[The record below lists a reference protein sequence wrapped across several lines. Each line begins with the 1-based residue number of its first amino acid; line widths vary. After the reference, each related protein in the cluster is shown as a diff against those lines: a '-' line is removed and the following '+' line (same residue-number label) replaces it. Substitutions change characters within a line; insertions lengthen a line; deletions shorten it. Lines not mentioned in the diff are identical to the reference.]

1 MLNGIMFILITFPLT
16 TRQEFSA
23 CVQASPVHFPN
34 GSPRVC
40 RNSVPVSM
48 SPDGARVIPRRRQV
62 KTLEIYRF
70 VLFFTHGRRCIKYFY
85 RVHASSYGPPE
96 IYSVMSS

>member
-1 MLNGIMFILITFPLT
+1 MLNDIMHILINLLLT

-40 RNSVPVSM
+40 RNSIPVSM

-62 KTLEIYRF
+62 ILLETDRF
-70 VLFFTHGRRCIKYFY
+70 FLWEMTHKILLLCACL
-85 RVHASSYGPPE
+85 RVCAA
-96 IYSVMSS
+96 

>member
-1 MLNGIMFILITFPLT
+1 MPNDMMSILINLLLT
-16 TRQEFSA
+16 THQEFSA

-40 RNSVPVSM
+40 RNSIPVSM

-62 KTLEIYRF
+62 KIVEIDRF
-70 VLFFTHGRRCIKYFY
+70 CYAWKMTHKILLLC
-85 RVHASSYGPPE
+85 VCSLVWST
-96 IYSVMSS
+96 